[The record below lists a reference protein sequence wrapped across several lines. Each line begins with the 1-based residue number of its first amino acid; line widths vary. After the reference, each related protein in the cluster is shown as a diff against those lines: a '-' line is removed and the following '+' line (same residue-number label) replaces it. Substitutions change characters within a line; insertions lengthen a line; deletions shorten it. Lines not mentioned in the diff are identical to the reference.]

1 VGQDNN
7 SPDQSAQIV
16 RCVEDSIASSSET
29 VAPSVIIVIP
39 RDGECHT
46 FKPRLYYVRSANDLQ
61 EIRSQSDVPDLGDK
75 RILLLIHGWSPGKDS
90 VRCRYDPLFLACTV
104 SPDAPKERII
114 KTWDKFINFFYSDAA
129 KTLRNHFALFA
140 VRYNSNN
147 HPYEGAR
154 SSFDTTYGEK
164 PSGGQLAELLD
175 YLGNRELV
183 IVAYSMGGLVAR
195 SYMAEYGGVN
205 RTRGLI
211 TLGTPHHGSVFAGPQ
226 SVLPP
231 DCGII
236 AFFLTNTPGAKDLAW
251 DNDPRLREFDG
262 HENDDLLILNS
273 KAANNG
279 TDSKTIAYS
288 GVIRNERR
296 EEKLLRRAFSC
307 HVAAG
312 FPLNDGPVSLESS
325 ENRLATLR
333 ERRLFDDYD
342 HYQLVKG
349 KDKHL
354 CPDGVTARS
363 KAPCLFVSIRDDLCA
378 LIDMPTPCVN
388 RPPIANAG
396 DDQTVQIG
404 SPVQLDGSGSTDPD
418 GDPIKSYRWNILPR
432 ENSAQC
438 VFKSSRNIAQPT
450 IQPRREGSCTIELVV
465 SDGKLNSDPDQVTI
479 TAKTDVIPPALI
491 QDFLASD
498 NEDSRSTLTWTNP
511 SDRDLA
517 EVIVRRKTSRYPTS
531 HNDGDLVYQNTNPT
545 PGAAVTHTDTGLTNG
560 TTYYYAVFSRDR
572 AGNWNDQVVEGK
584 NADTGR
590 PQTAPAIGLLAGT
603 SNPGK
608 VYSYQGGSQWQAIS
622 GELGYAV
629 LALIKYNGAIYAGT
643 ISEGVGRLYQYDGGT
658 TWTLVCD
665 NLDSQV
671 SSLAVYR
678 GNLYIGTSWNGGR
691 LYRFDGP
698 GNCPRVVDHRYPGGW
713 SGFRSAYV
721 WGDYLY
727 LGDIGFDIIGR
738 FDGATFEHIVY
749 LGGSCIYDF
758 ALYNGELYAGAWT
771 GRLYKSSD
779 GLNWTRVLEGE
790 GSHLWELEAFR
801 GYLFMGFNSGA
812 LQRFDGT
819 SRETIWTAPDSI
831 ISMVAQGDSRLYIGT
846 GGEAGY
852 LGRTSGD
859 GRVYAYD
866 GITVTPISEY
876 LGAGVQV
883 LYLAPEGSGVSVNAV
898 KVKPQ
903 SLRAFAFQR
912 GQLIEFRVEGWDIG
926 WMRVS
931 VFDLSGKLV
940 FHTDWVQNGFTW
952 NLLDNRGQPL
962 ANGVYLYV
970 VRVRG
975 FDGREYVSEVRKLV
989 ILR

>member
-1 VGQDNN
+1 LWTYKLFILKGEKDFSHIQRFPLAGQRKVEFRIDNN
-7 SPDQSAQIV
+7 NYSKIV
-16 RCVEDSIASSSET
+16 FV
-29 VAPSVIIVIP
+29 V
-39 RDGECHT
+39 G
-46 FKPRLYYVRSANDLQ
+46 
-61 EIRSQSDVPDLGDK
+61 
-75 RILLLIHGWSPGKDS
+75 
-90 VRCRYDPLFLACTV
+90 
-104 SPDAPKERII
+104 
-114 KTWDKFINFFYSDAA
+114 
-129 KTLRNHFALFA
+129 
-140 VRYNSNN
+140 
-147 HPYEGAR
+147 GADR
-154 SSFDTTYGEK
+154 
-164 PSGGQLAELLD
+164 GG
-175 YLGNRELV
+175 
-183 IVAYSMGGLVAR
+183 S
-195 SYMAEYGGVN
+195 
-205 RTRGLI
+205 
-211 TLGTPHHGSVFAGPQ
+211 
-226 SVLPP
+226 
-231 DCGII
+231 
-236 AFFLTNTPGAKDLAW
+236 
-251 DNDPRLREFDG
+251 
-262 HENDDLLILNS
+262 
-273 KAANNG
+273 
-279 TDSKTIAYS
+279 
-288 GVIRNERR
+288 
-296 EEKLLRRAFSC
+296 
-307 HVAAG
+307 
-312 FPLNDGPVSLESS
+312 
-325 ENRLATLR
+325 
-333 ERRLFDDYD
+333 
-342 HYQLVKG
+342 YQL
-349 KDKHL
+349 DI
-354 CPDGVTARS
+354 
-363 KAPCLFVSIRDDLCA
+363 KALLE
-378 LIDMPTPCVN
+378 T
-388 RPPIANAG
+388 
-396 DDQTVQIG
+396 T
-404 SPVQLDGSGSTDPD
+404 
-418 GDPIKSYRWNILPR
+418 
-432 ENSAQC
+432 
-438 VFKSSRNIAQPT
+438 
-450 IQPRREGSCTIELVV
+450 
-465 SDGKLNSDPDQVTI
+465 
-479 TAKTDVIPPALI
+479 PPALI
-491 QDFLASD
+491 TNFQASD
-498 NEDSRSTLTWTNP
+498 NEDSRSTLSWSNP

-517 EVIVRRKTSRYPTS
+517 EVIVRRKTSRYPVS

-560 TTYYYAVFSRDR
+560 ITYYYAVFSRDR

-643 ISEGVGRLYQYDGGT
+643 ISEGVGRLYRYDGGT

-671 SSLAVYR
+671 SSLAVYK

-698 GNCPRVVDHRYPGGW
+698 GNCPRVVDHRDPGGW

-912 GQLIEFRVEGWDIG
+912 DQLIEFRVEGWDIG

-940 FHTDWVQNGFTW
+940 FRSDWVQNGFTW
-952 NLLDNRGQPL
+952 NLLDSRGQPL

-975 FDGREYVSEVRKLV
+975 FDGQEYVSEVRKLV